1 MKTMLSFLCSL
12 LISTVVLSQS
22 KTQKNTIIGKITDIT
37 NETLPY
43 ATVILQDINDKLIQ
57 GVVTNENGDF
67 IFTNINTGN
76 YTIETQY
83 IGFITEKRT
92 IVVNDKTKKINLGT
106 LILKEDA
113 NLLDEVVVEGE
124 VSEISLKLG
133 KKVFRVGKDIT
144 AQSGAATDVL
154 NNVPSVNVGP
164 TGTITLRGNANVQV
178 LINGRRSGLTQSQAL
193 EQLSADVIETIE
205 VITNPSAKYDASG
218 GAGIINIILKKN
230 KMSGLNGQ
238 VRLVSG
244 IPDDYRAF
252 GNVNYK
258 TEKFNFFTNLGIRY
272 TDYEGDYSK
281 EQQTTD
287 NGVTTFLNQN
297 EDEDR
302 HDDGQIFYFGTDFYA
317 NDNNTFTLAYFRNET
332 QDTDKTEL
340 FYDIST
346 NENNTETSLFTLG
359 NSKEERA
366 YNQLEANY
374 TKTFEK
380 KGKRLTVDFQYDFW
394 NSTKK
399 WDLIT
404 DETFP
409 TTTNIATI
417 KTLGNTNTDDI
428 RIQSDY
434 KIPINEKSNL
444 EVGVKFENRTINN
457 DFLAEEL
464 IDNNFETIDGINN
477 NLEYKEKITSGYAQ
491 FNSKRNKFNYQLGLR
506 LESTAVTINSA
517 SNILNIK
524 NDYTNLFP
532 SATVGYEFKDNLS
545 GQLSYSKRI
554 KRPSLWQL
562 NPFFELKDYTA
573 RFTGNPLLNP
583 SYTDA
588 YELSFMYNSK
598 KITINPSIYFSK
610 TKDVFQDE
618 TIVDS
623 AGVFIQYPINL
634 DSENRVGLELSI
646 SYKPLKWLRFSS
658 DFNAYTFDQTGILNE
673 ENAAISDATW
683 SVNFSTSIQPSK
695 TLKLQT
701 RVYHIGEKSNAQTT
715 TKGITYVNIAASKSI
730 LKNKGSIIFN
740 VFNPFNSSQTKEYIT
755 GDNFQI
761 NQIRNRNAQRFSLS
775 FVYKFNQKASDK
787 NRSAKRSNRN

>member
-22 KTQKNTIIGKITDIT
+22 KTQKNTIIGKITDTT

-67 IFTNINTGN
+67 VFTNINTGN
-76 YTIETQY
+76 YTIEAQY
-83 IGFITEKRT
+83 IGFIAEKRT

-193 EQLSADVIETIE
+193 EQLSADVIDTIE

-287 NGVTTFLNQN
+287 SGVTTFLNQY

-317 NDNNTFTLAYFRNET
+317 DENNTFTLAYFRNET

-346 NENNTETSLFTLG
+346 NENTTETSLFTLG

-380 KGKRLTVDFQYDFW
+380 KGKRLTIDFQYDFW

-434 KIPINEKSNL
+434 KTLINEKSNL

-464 IDNNFETIDGINN
+464 INNNFETIDGINN

-491 FNSKRNKFNYQLGLR
+491 FNSKKNKFNYQLGLR
-506 LESTAVTINSA
+506 LESTSVTINSL

-588 YELSFMYNSK
+588 YELSFMYSSK
-598 KITINPSIYFSK
+598 KITINPSIYFSN

-658 DFNAYTFDQTGILNE
+658 DFNAYSFHQTGILNG
-673 ENAAISDATW
+673 ENAEISDATW

-740 VFNPFNSSQTKEYIT
+740 VFNPFNSSQTREFIT

-787 NRSAKRSNRN
+787 NRNAKRSNRN